1 LFRIFLIRNDV
12 PFITPLGGLIMLPE
26 KVKSLLKSRRFWVA
40 TVGFAS
46 VIASELVGVELDQ
59 EQIIGIVTV
68 VVAWVIGD
76 SVRITQ

>member
-1 LFRIFLIRNDV
+1 
-12 PFITPLGGLIMLPE
+12 MLPE

-46 VIASELVGVELDQ
+46 VIASELVGIELDQ

-76 SVRITQ
+76 SVRITE

>member
-1 LFRIFLIRNDV
+1 
-12 PFITPLGGLIMLPE
+12 MLPE

-76 SVRITQ
+76 SVRITE

>member
-1 LFRIFLIRNDV
+1 
-12 PFITPLGGLIMLPE
+12 MLPE